1 MWNNYFEERTQQRP
15 GAAPA
20 PTPATPPPQHC
31 PACGQRL
38 DACVCAMNVKELQDY
53 VAPRH
58 EAVKTPD
65 QHYSESLRADLHTK
79 PPSRAPSPAKSA
91 PRRAPSPA
99 SRARFEAASVELN
112 HELRGAAAEIER
124 IRTPPKRPS
133 PQGSVT
139 SEASRQ
145 KKTRKPPLPRRLDGR
160 IVGARAS
167 PVRRP
172 ASPAPVARVPVPR
185 PAAPVPLRPVR
196 TWDHSAWAA
205 AVLVVLITLSL
216 HYAPAYRS
224 VVDQYVGISREGG
237 DASALLYLL
246 PLVLLIVY
254 DAAHNPLHR
263 FFPFP
268 DRWANYVLRVAGG
281 YGIVQVL
288 AQDLGLKTGAF
299 QRDVVQQ
306 EGVQFLLLWGG
317 AFAVTGHR
325 SEGLVAALLYFVLKH
340 HVSAGETS
348 SVCFEGV

>member
-1 MWNNYFEERTQQRP
+1 MGNNCFEEQRSGSP
-15 GAAPA
+15 RAAP
-20 PTPATPPPQHC
+20 TSPPPQHC
-31 PACGQRL
+31 PGCGQRL
-38 DACVCAMNVKELQDY
+38 DVCACVPSQDSY
-53 VAPRH
+53 AAPRH

-79 PPSRAPSPAKSA
+79 P
-91 PRRAPSPA
+91 RRAPSPA

-112 HELRGAAAEIER
+112 SELQNAAAAIER

-133 PQGSVT
+133 PVGSVT
-139 SEASRQ
+139 SETSRQ

-224 VVDQYVGISREGG
+224 AVDQYMGISREGG
-237 DASALLYLL
+237 SASSLIYLL

-254 DAAHNPLHR
+254 DLSLIH
-263 FFPFP
+263 
-268 DRWANYVLRVAGG
+268 
-281 YGIVQVL
+281 I
-288 AQDLGLKTGAF
+288 
-299 QRDVVQQ
+299 
-306 EGVQFLLLWGG
+306 
-317 AFAVTGHR
+317 
-325 SEGLVAALLYFVLKH
+325 
-340 HVSAGETS
+340 
-348 SVCFEGV
+348 

>member
-1 MWNNYFEERTQQRP
+1 MWNNYFDERTQQKP

-31 PACGQRL
+31 PGCGQRL
-38 DACVCAMNVKELQDY
+38 DACVCSMNVTELQDY

-79 PPSRAPSPAKSA
+79 PQRAPSPAKSA

-112 HELRGAAAEIER
+112 SELRGAAEAIER

-139 SEASRQ
+139 SETSRQ

-172 ASPAPVARVPVPR
+172 ASPAPVARGPVPR
-185 PAAPVPLRPVR
+185 PAAPVPLRPIVR
-196 TWDHSAWAA
+196 WDHSAWAA
-205 AVLVVLITLSL
+205 AILVVLITLSL

-224 VVDQYVGISREGG
+224 AVDQYVGISRECMADFLGRRG
-237 DASALLYLL
+237 QRRRQ
-246 PLVLLIVY
+246 V
-254 DAAHNPLHR
+254 
-263 FFPFP
+263 P
-268 DRWANYVLRVAGG
+268 D
-281 YGIVQVL
+281 
-288 AQDLGLKTGAF
+288 
-299 QRDVVQQ
+299 
-306 EGVQFLLLWGG
+306 
-317 AFAVTGHR
+317 
-325 SEGLVAALLYFVLKH
+325 
-340 HVSAGETS
+340 VSNFS
-348 SVCFEGV
+348 

>member
-1 MWNNYFEERTQQRP
+1 MWNNYFEEQKSGSPR
-15 GAAPA
+15 AE
-20 PTPATPPPQHC
+20 PTSPPPQHC
-31 PACGQRL
+31 PGCGQRL
-38 DACVCAMNVKELQDY
+38 DVCVCVPSQDSY
-53 VAPRH
+53 AAPRH

-79 PPSRAPSPAKSA
+79 

-139 SEASRQ
+139 SETSRQ

-288 AQDLGLKTGAF
+288 AQDLGLKTGAL
-299 QRDVVQQ
+299 QRDLVQQ

-348 SVCFEGV
+348 GVCFEGV

>member
-20 PTPATPPPQHC
+20 PPATPPPQHC

-38 DACVCAMNVKELQDY
+38 DACVCSANNDETRQQGY
-53 VAPRH
+53 AAPRH

-79 PPSRAPSPAKSA
+79 

-133 PQGSVT
+133 PVGSVT
-139 SEASRQ
+139 SETSRQ

-205 AVLVVLITLSL
+205 ACLVVLITLSL

-299 QRDVVQQ
+299 QRDLVQA

-348 SVCFEGV
+348 AVCFEGV

>member
-1 MWNNYFEERTQQRP
+1 M
-15 GAAPA
+15 
-20 PTPATPPPQHC
+20 
-31 PACGQRL
+31 
-38 DACVCAMNVKELQDY
+38 DVKELQDY

-79 PPSRAPSPAKSA
+79 SA

-112 HELRGAAAEIER
+112 SELRGAAEAIER

-139 SEASRQ
+139 SETSRQ

-172 ASPAPVARVPVPR
+172 SPAPVARAPVPR
-185 PAAPVPLRPVR
+185 PAAPVPLRPIVR
-196 TWDHSAWAA
+196 WDHSAWAA
-205 AVLVVLITLSL
+205 AILVVLIALSL
-216 HYAPAYRS
+216 HYAPAYRN
-224 VVDQYVGISREGG
+224 VVDQYVGISRETGN
-237 DASALLYLL
+237 ASSLIYLL
-246 PLVLLIVY
+246 PLVLLIAY

-299 QRDVVQQ
+299 QRDVVQA

-348 SVCFEGV
+348 AVCFEGV